1 MQSITITRP
10 VVIKVRV
17 TEEYKQLVA
26 AELQRA
32 VQRLDLELQQL
43 DFYKKKLTRDA
54 ARQHLEQIDSQIK
67 ERLQKKQRL
76 LDRIKEIGGLV
87 PGTEV
92 IHGRVES
99 MVEIKVG
106 DDWNQVMNV
115 EILVENGKVLEIRQG
130 VHNPKK
136 VEGDD

>member
-1 MQSITITRP
+1 MTITRP